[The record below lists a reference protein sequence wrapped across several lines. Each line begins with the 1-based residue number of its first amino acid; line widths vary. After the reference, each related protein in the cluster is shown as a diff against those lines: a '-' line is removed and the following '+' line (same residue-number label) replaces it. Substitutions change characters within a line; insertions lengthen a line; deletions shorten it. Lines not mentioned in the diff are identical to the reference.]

1 MRYILKRDNLQDI
14 NTTVTKNF
22 NENIEYIQENHP
34 KLFEKLSALDA
45 AVSNGHYQEKYELLY
60 ENSSF
65 DVYENS
71 TNNYLY
77 NKKITT
83 HTKKSL
89 QSVDFSIENNCFE
102 GFIRQSYSKERVAL
116 FEKKKKD
123 TPLKFYASY
132 VADILHETEQD
143 EIRELRTI
151 DKYIFFGVGLGE
163 HIDAIVK
170 KVSAKVYL
178 IVEDDLELFRLSLFC
193 TNYKEISKN
202 AKLFFSVFED
212 DTEFSKT
219 AQTFL
224 QKSYFYNHY
233 IKYFQLLSHSEDKA
247 NKFYVAISTQSDLKF
262 LFHDYLQINIS
273 PIERLSQNYNIL
285 LKSLSFQ
292 EKTFSDKPFLFL
304 ASGPSLQKNI
314 EFVKKNKNC
323 FIIVAVS
330 STLNLL
336 EMHNIKPH
344 ILIHLDPFDASL
356 KSFENLRNI
365 SFLDDTL
372 LVLAASSPKKLFTML
387 KKENIFIYE
396 AGSNYKD
403 DAFNISAPC
412 IGSLGYMF
420 LLALKSSKIYLLG
433 LDLSVDSTTGLD
445 HADTHQDTKRLTL
458 EDVFSNKET
467 LSYKDDLFE
476 IKGNFREKIYTT
488 PHFYSSISVIN
499 RYFPTLIK
507 SFQEIYNMSDG
518 ALFSQTTPLY
528 ADKVIAYPKL
538 AKDINRKL
546 KNLFISHST
555 DKLSAQD
562 KNSLKQKLSYAY
574 SISKDIQNYSLVS
587 ANATEYAQDIVDIII
602 KDNSLQKY
610 ELARV
615 LDSYLYYILN
625 FIYNYMQNS
634 HHSLKQLKKVD
645 KLLRNQ
651 LITLISYYIK
661 ALEIAL
667 EKKN

>member
-1 MRYILKRDNLQDI
+1 MQDI
-14 NTTVTKNF
+14 NTRITKNF
-22 NENIEYIQENHP
+22 NENIEYIQNNHP

-45 AVSNGHYQEKYELLY
+45 AVSNGHHREKYELFY

-65 DVYENS
+65 DVYEKS
-71 TNNYLY
+71 TNSYLY
-77 NKKITT
+77 DKKITL
-83 HTKKSL
+83 HTEKSCE
-89 QSVDFSIENNCFE
+89 SVDFSIQNNCFE
-102 GFIRQSYSKERVAL
+102 GFVRQSYSKERVSL
-116 FEKKKKD
+116 FEDKKRD
-123 TPLKFYASY
+123 TPLQFYASY
-132 VADILHETEQD
+132 VADILHETEQG
-143 EIRELRTI
+143 EIKNLRTI

-193 TNYKEISKN
+193 TNYKEMSKS

-219 AQTFL
+219 AEAFL
-224 QKSYFYNHY
+224 QNLHFYNHY

-273 PIERLSQNYNIL
+273 PIERLSQGYNIL
-285 LKSLSFQ
+285 LKNLSFQ
-292 EKTFSDKPFLFL
+292 EGTFSNKPFLFL

-314 EFVKKNKNC
+314 GFVKKNQNG
-323 FIIVAVS
+323 FIIIAVS
-330 STLNLL
+330 STLKFL
-336 EMHNIKPH
+336 ELHNIKPH

-356 KSFENLRNI
+356 KSFENLHNI

-372 LVLAASSPKKLFTML
+372 LVLAASSPKKLFEML
-387 KKENIFIYE
+387 KKENTFIYE

-403 DAFNISAPC
+403 DALNVSAPC

-420 LLALKSSKIYLLG
+420 LLVLKASKIYLLG
-433 LDLSVDSTTGLD
+433 LDLAVDSRTGLD
-445 HADTHQDTKRLTL
+445 HTDIHQDTKKLTV

-476 IKGNFREKIYTT
+476 VQGNFTKNIYTT
-488 PHFYSSISVIN
+488 PHFYSSVSVIN

-507 SFQEIYNMSDG
+507 NFQEIYNMSDG
-518 ALFSQTTPLY
+518 AFFTQTTPLQ
-528 ADKVIAYPKL
+528 ANEVTANPDL
-538 AKDINRKL
+538 ARDINKKL
-546 KNLFISHST
+546 KKLFLSYST
-555 DKLSAQD
+555 DKLSIQD
-562 KNSLKQKLSYAY
+562 KNSFKQKLAYAY
-574 SISKDIQNYSLVS
+574 SITQKIQNYTFSS
-587 ANATEYAQDIVDIII
+587 PDAKQYAQDITDLIMEN
-602 KDNSLQKY
+602 NSLQKY

-625 FIYNYMQNS
+625 FIYNYMQNFDY
-634 HHSLKQLKKVD
+634 SLEELQKVD
-645 KLLRNQ
+645 KLFRNQ
-651 LITLISYYIK
+651 LVTLVSYYIK
-661 ALEIAL
+661 SLETALEV
-667 EKKN
+667 EN